1 MTTNAY
7 SVNDQGSIA
16 ENPSINASF
25 GQPRWVSD
33 QVTASWWRTQQRL
46 LSVIGFLVVALVI
59 IGLTSEARAT
69 VFAEGSRDFRAI
81 NLTFGKAEVIQLD
94 RSAGEVLVGDS
105 AIADARVPSP
115 RRLYLLGRQIGN
127 TTVFVF
133 DSNGEV
139 IVRLEVHV
147 RIDEL
152 TLTNTIEKLMPTE
165 REVTISTVNGD
176 VMLAGTVSSPAAAD
190 QVRRIAR
197 RFVASDANVIDMMN
211 VAGELQVLVR
221 VRILELSREALYELG
236 VESDVGDPLDPDS
249 AVDFL
254 FNALPAV
261 GLAATPFGIG
271 SLLFSPG
278 GFGPLSLIINA
289 LEQEGL
295 VQVLAEPNL
304 TAITGE
310 TAKFL
315 VGGEFPI
322 PVDQDD
328 DGITIEFKPFGV
340 SLAFTPTVLSEDR
353 ISLRLGTEISALSN
367 EAAITLSTVSI
378 PSLTVNRAETVV
390 EMGSGGSLMIA
401 GLIQSELVKNARGL
415 PGVKDVPVIGRL
427 ARSDAFSRNESEVII
442 MVTPVLVRPY
452 RNGIAKPLVTAQS
465 EPVGSAVMMD
475 RLRDVYG
482 DAALTGLYNTDG
494 DATTVPG
501 YLLD

>member
-1 MTTNAY
+1 MTITR
-7 SVNDQGSIA
+7 V
-16 ENPSINASF
+16 ETLH
-25 GQPRWVSD
+25 SD
-33 QVTASWWRTQQRL
+33 MLALQRGRITAQWQQTQQRL
-46 LSVIGFLVVALVI
+46 LAVIGILALVLAL
-59 IGLTSEARAT
+59 IGLSGDARAT
-69 VFAEGSRDFRAI
+69 VFAEGSRDFRSI

-94 RSAGEVLVGDS
+94 REAGEVLVGDS
-105 AIADARVPSP
+105 AIADAQVPSP

-133 DSNGEV
+133 DGDGEV

-152 TLTNTIEKLMPTE
+152 TLNNTMNKLLPNE
-165 REVTISTVNGD
+165 RELTISTVNGD
-176 VMLAGTVSSPAAAD
+176 VMLAGTVTSPAAAD

-197 RFVASDANVIDMMN
+197 RFVDADANVIDMMT

-236 VESDVGDPLDPDS
+236 VESDVGDPLDPDN
-249 AVDFL
+249 ALDFL

-261 GLAATPFGIG
+261 GLSATPFGIG

-289 LEQEGL
+289 LEEEGL

-415 PGVKDVPVIGRL
+415 PGVKDVPVLGRL

-452 RNGIAKPLVTAQS
+452 RNGIAKPMVTAQS
-465 EPVGSAVMMD
+465 EAMKSDQMMD

-482 DAALTGLYNTDG
+482 AAALTGLDNS
-494 DATTVPG
+494 DAGLVSLG

>member
-1 MTTNAY
+1 MSMM
-7 SVNDQGSIA
+7 SVEELHNDMQALRRGRI
-16 ENPSINASF
+16 
-25 GQPRWVSD
+25 GTDWQ
-33 QVTASWWRTQQRL
+33 QTQQRL
-46 LSVIGFLVVALVI
+46 LAIIAILALMLALV
-59 IGLTSEARAT
+59 GLTGDARAT
-69 VFAEGSRDFRAI
+69 VFAEGSRDFRSI

-94 RSAGEVLVGDS
+94 REAGEVLVGDS
-105 AIADARVPSP
+105 AIADAQVPSP

-133 DSNGEV
+133 DGAGEV

-152 TLTNTIEKLMPTE
+152 TLNNTMNKLMPNE
-165 REVTISTVNGD
+165 RDLTISTVNGD
-176 VMLAGTVSSPAAAD
+176 VMLAGTVSSPDAAD

-197 RFVASDANVIDMMN
+197 RFVDDDANVIDMMT

-221 VRILELSREALYELG
+221 VRILELSRESLYELG
-236 VESDVGDPLDPDS
+236 VESDVGDPLDPDN
-249 AVDFL
+249 ALDFL

-261 GLAATPFGIG
+261 GLSATPFGIG

-289 LEQEGL
+289 LEEEGL

-310 TAKFL
+310 TARFL

-415 PGVKDVPVIGRL
+415 PGVKDVPVLGRL

-452 RNGIAKPLVTAQS
+452 RNGIAQPLVTAQS
-465 EPVGSAVMMD
+465 EAVKSDDMMA

-482 DAALTGLYNTDG
+482 EAALTGLDNTGADG
-494 DATTVPG
+494 VAAPG